1 MGPEL
6 TSISTFLSY
15 NIKTKKERK
24 RKRITFEF
32 ELMDE
37 RNAKWIDT
45 KYHNCSSP
53 MVYLYLRQNLLI
65 ALEILASPHEQ
76 HKKKIP
82 RKDKNRLTPFL

>member
-1 MGPEL
+1 MGPES
-6 TSISTFLSY
+6 TSISTYLSY

-45 KYHNCSSP
+45 KYHNLGVINAVSLKYDVFPQRNFQVFSK
-53 MVYLYLRQNLLI
+53 
-65 ALEILASPHEQ
+65 AS
-76 HKKKIP
+76 
-82 RKDKNRLTPFL
+82 NA